1 VIIEEDPHLTT
12 QTTGYN
18 TNFGNNEYNFP
29 SNPTSGLNHTRGC
42 STAEKINQD
51 LKEFSVYGGDQVG
64 FRNSNLNQIS
74 KNLENLCINSSLTVS
89 GIAVRKTPDMN
100 IGRSKNLDDY
110 GAWFEGL
117 ESDKND
123 PRLNPVQGTNEPNS
137 IGRDFSKK
145 IDGGT
150 CVENAVGRKPKNYHT
165 SPAKEKYYRYK
176 KL

>member
-1 VIIEEDPHLTT
+1 MEEDTHLTT
-12 QTTGYN
+12 QTTGYD

-29 SNPTSGLNHTRGC
+29 SNRTPSPNHTCGC
-42 STAEKINQD
+42 SIAEKTNQD
-51 LKEFSVYGGDQVG
+51 LKEFSLYGRDQVG

-74 KNLENLCINSSLTVS
+74 KNLENLYINSLPTGS
-89 GIAVRKTPDMN
+89 GIAGRKILEMN

-110 GAWFEGL
+110 GTWFEGL

-123 PRLNPVQGTNEPNS
+123 PRLNPVQETNGPNS

-150 CVENAVGRKPKNYHT
+150 CVENAVGR
-165 SPAKEKYYRYK
+165 
-176 KL
+176 

>member
-1 VIIEEDPHLTT
+1 MEEDAHLTT

-42 STAEKINQD
+42 SIAEKINQD
-51 LKEFSVYGGDQVG
+51 LKEFSLYGGYQVG

-74 KNLENLCINSSLTVS
+74 KNLKNLYINSSLTGS
-89 GIAVRKTPDMN
+89 GIAGRKTPDMN

-110 GAWFEGL
+110 GTWFEGL

-123 PRLNPVQGTNEPNS
+123 PRLNPVQETNGPKS

-150 CVENAVGRKPKNYHT
+150 CVENAVGR
-165 SPAKEKYYRYK
+165 
-176 KL
+176 